1 MARRLN
7 GEGTIYE
14 NKIRKRWECQ
24 ISCIVNGKK
33 TRKKVTGKTRKEV
46 KEKAELLKMDLANAA
61 EDIMTVGK
69 WLDMWLSIY
78 VRGHVKEKTKERY
91 ELAVNNHI
99 VPYIGD
105 KDVRKITSLE
115 IQEFINILYE
125 SGGENGTG
133 LSPRTVN
140 SSRTILKTA
149 LKQAVGAGV
158 IDKNPAVFTKPI
170 KVERSEIQVLT
181 QLECQ
186 RLVQTAYKESN
197 KAFWIAVVI
206 AVETGLR
213 KGEVFGLR
221 WRDIDFDKKCISVDT
236 TIVTGNHGM
245 KIQNSTKTKGSRRTI
260 DITDTLIA
268 KLQEYKVWQERYLSA
283 IGAIDKYDGFLITSE
298 VGTVKDPNNFTYVA
312 FKRMLKNAGLSNGIR
327 FHDLRHTHASQLLQA
342 GVDVK
347 SVSERLGHSSIR
359 ITLDTY
365 AHVLPS
371 MKDSVI
377 NKLNDLSLTGA

>member
-24 ISCIVNGKK
+24 ISCIVNGIK

-46 KEKAELLKMDLANAA
+46 KEKAELLKMDLANMA
-61 EDIMTVGK
+61 EDIMTVAK

-125 SGGENGTG
+125 SGGENSTG

-181 QLECQ
+181 KLECQ

-206 AVETGLR
+206 ALETGLR

-283 IGAIDKYDGFLITSE
+283 IGATDKSDGFLITSE

-312 FKRMLKNAGLSNGIR
+312 FKRMLKNAGLSNSIR